1 MARPLSQP
9 GPVCLLPHNC
19 PAPSHPPAVSLYSV
33 VGGYYFYRM
42 WSSGVPMLPWMYYAL
57 MAMSVVTVA
66 FCDFQF
72 FTAKK

>member
-1 MARPLSQP
+1 M
-9 GPVCLLPHNC
+9 
-19 PAPSHPPAVSLYSV
+19 SLYSV

-42 WSSGVPMLPWMYYAL
+42 WSSGVPMLPWMYYAV